1 MTAMKRETRVNLLVF
16 CSLVVLGIST
26 RWLSDAFQPTLSNF
40 TAIGAT
46 ALFAGFF
53 FANRLAAFLVP
64 MAVMVIS
71 NLCLHQYNNLRQMLV
86 VFIALLLPVLLG
98 MVLRRRLK
106 FWTVAASAVATSV
119 TFYLITNFA
128 DWAFYDL
135 YPHTWAGV
143 IDGYIAGIPFFGRTL
158 ASDLFFTGL
167 IFGTYWLA
175 VSAGALVRK
184 PMDAT
189 VVAE

>member
-1 MTAMKRETRVNLLVF
+1 MTAMKRETTVNLLVF
-16 CSLVVLGIST
+16 CALVVLGIAT
-26 RWLSDAFQPTLSNF
+26 RWLSDAFQPTFSNF

-53 FANRLAAFLVP
+53 FGNRFAAFLVP

-71 NLCLHQYNNLRQMLV
+71 NLCLHHYNNLRQMLV
-86 VFIALLLPVLLG
+86 VFIALLLPVLFG

-106 FWTVAASAVATSV
+106 IWTVAASAVATSI

-158 ASDLFFTGL
+158 ASDLFFSGL

-175 VSAGALVRK
+175 ISAGALSRK
-184 PMDAT
+184 REQRELPA
-189 VVAE
+189 

>member
-1 MTAMKRETRVNLLVF
+1 MTAMKRETTVNLLVF
-16 CSLVVLGIST
+16 CSLVVLGIAT

-40 TAIGAT
+40 TAIGAI

-71 NLCLHQYNNLRQMLV
+71 NLCLHHYNNLRQMLV
-86 VFIALLLPVLLG
+86 VFIALLLPVLFG
-98 MVLRRRLK
+98 MVLRRKLK
-106 FWTVAASAVATSV
+106 IWTVAASAVATSI

-143 IDGYIAGIPFFGRTL
+143 IDGYIAGIPFFERTL
-158 ASDLFFTGL
+158 ASDLFFSGL

-175 VSAGALVRK
+175 VSAGALSRK
-184 PMDAT
+184 RKELELPA
-189 VVAE
+189 